1 MLIPTDVT
9 VKILLVTALADSFRR
24 AGFGFTN
31 QGTCLLRKQLTDEQ
45 YQQIIGEKCLSVR
58 EVAPHEIPGDA
69 DKTAIET
76 LLAGNGETSVADGSQ
91 SQMTV
96 ETFAEAFA
104 ALDKS
109 NTSHFTQGGKPQLE
123 ILSSLLGRQV
133 SGAERDSEWD
143 AFKAAGAQ

>member
-1 MLIPTDVT
+1 MLIPIDVT
-9 VKILLVTALADSFRR
+9 VKILLVTALADGFRR

-31 QGTCLLRKQLTDEQ
+31 QGTCLLRQQLTDEQ

-58 EVAPHEIPGDA
+58 EVAPHEIPSDA
-69 DKTAIET
+69 DKTAIQT
-76 LLAGNGETSVADGSQ
+76 LLASIGETSVEDGLQ

-104 ALDKS
+104 ALDTS
-109 NTSHFTQGGKPQLE
+109 NTRHFTQGGKPQLE

-133 SGAERDSEWD
+133 NGAERDSEWD